1 MIKWVVGAAV
11 LLNIYAAVA
20 QEVDPITGRV
30 PMKPDPGYT
39 TGDYCDK
46 QDVDFNEVRYQEKV
60 AICRRAVTWFAKD
73 LVYDHYGISKRCRS
87 YYTVDHYIPLSM
99 GGSNE
104 LNNLWPEHKDIKATR
119 QNLEQELYTRLAKG
133 EIGVEYAVRT
143 VVHAKQNPPSV
154 VPRGCN

>member
-1 MIKWVVGAAV
+1 MIKLLVGAAL
-11 LLNIYAAVA
+11 LLNFCAFADEGPAA
-20 QEVDPITGRV
+20 GRV
-30 PMKPDPGYT
+30 PMKPNPEYT

-46 QDVDFNEVRYQEKV
+46 KDTDFQEVRYGEKV
-60 AICRRAVTWFAKD
+60 PICRRAVTWYAKD
-73 LVYDHYGISKRCRS
+73 QIYKEYGISERCRQ

-119 QNLEQELYTRLAKG
+119 QNLEQELYIKLSRG
-133 EIGVEYAVRT
+133 EIGVEYAVHT
-143 VVHAKQNPPSV
+143 IVHAKQNPPSV